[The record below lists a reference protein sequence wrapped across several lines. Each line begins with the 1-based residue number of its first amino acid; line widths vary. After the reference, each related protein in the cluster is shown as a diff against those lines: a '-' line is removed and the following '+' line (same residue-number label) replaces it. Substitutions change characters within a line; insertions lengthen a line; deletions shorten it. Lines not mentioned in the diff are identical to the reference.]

1 MGEVFTQDADINGIF
16 ESGEPLHVS
25 DFVHK
30 AFIEINED
38 GAEAAAASGENF
50 FNFK

>member
-25 DFVHK
+25 DVVHK
-30 AFIEINED
+30 AFIEFNED
-38 GAEAAAASGENF
+38 GAEAAAASGENY
-50 FNFK
+50 FK